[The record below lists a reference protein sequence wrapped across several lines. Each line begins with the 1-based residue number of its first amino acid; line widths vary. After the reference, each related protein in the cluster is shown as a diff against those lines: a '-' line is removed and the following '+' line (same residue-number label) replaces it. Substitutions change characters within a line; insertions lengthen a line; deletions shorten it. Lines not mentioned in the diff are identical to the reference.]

1 MVWKWNSS
9 REKEIMKK
17 HPIRYYIK
25 NYSLIVLGFPM
36 LTVALVT
43 FTSIA
48 TKYNV
53 YKLLSSLTKRITDF
67 QLPNSFI
74 SINKYVLSVILY
86 LVLLGLFICFLRKH
100 YSDSTFHD
108 DSNYYDDDPFF
119 IFYIARLC
127 GFKKINPINIPIWI
141 QIKLVLKTNFKFD
154 FKEYSN
160 TEEKGDIKKFNFRKN
175 IHQDEFNVILE
186 DTYPISLEMISREK
200 NNLPSV
206 KIRRGHFKSG
216 SHLYNK
222 WFVEQFS
229 QTIDS
234 LIRQNPR
241 RLNFY
246 CSTNPTHTYDIF
258 KNLLDR
264 MSRQSNISIYVY
276 QPREQNNQFFYN
288 EGHKIM

>member
-9 REKEIMKK
+9 RKKEIMKK
-17 HPIRYYIK
+17 HPIKYYIK
-25 NYSLIVLGFPM
+25 NYSPIVLGFPT
-36 LTVALVT
+36 LTIFSFIFIAN
-43 FTSIA
+43 A
-48 TKYNV
+48 TKFNV
-53 YKLLSSLTKRITDF
+53 YRLLSVLIERITGF
-67 QLPNSFI
+67 QLPNNI
-74 SINKYVLSVILY
+74 ILTNKYVLSVIFCS
-86 LVLLGLFICFLRKH
+86 VLFAVFVYSLRKC
-100 YSDSTFHD
+100 YSDSIFHD

-119 IFYIARLC
+119 IFYIAQLC

-154 FKEYSN
+154 FREYNN
-160 TEEKGDIKKFNFRKN
+160 TDEKGEIKKFNFRKD

-186 DTYPISLEMISREK
+186 DTYPISAEMISKEN

-206 KIRRGHFKSG
+206 KIRRGHFKPG

-229 QTIDS
+229 QNIDS

-246 CSTNPTHTYDIF
+246 CSTNPAHTYDIF

-276 QPREQNNQFFYN
+276 QPQEQNNQFFYN